1 MKNVRLVIVSFAV
14 WAGALSLFAADRSWN
29 PDTGGALNASTNWN
43 SAPQNGDTLYVKKT
57 LTGPLTLN
65 TEGGSE
71 INLFGGAMMRYAGNL
86 TVTNDFG
93 AGNAVTNIGAG
104 AASAMHV
111 ESGATVV
118 HKSGKIVAYKG
129 SQYEGTYL
137 TGKAKLVLDG
147 PDAIFEQRGGCV
159 TLRSNGA
166 SGLDRE
172 YLIVTNGATLAV
184 TNTLRIGDNAAASE
198 GHVIVTGVGSTA
210 VVNSTYIGYADC
222 PNGIENTLE
231 IYDGAHF
238 TSSIL
243 ELGRART
250 NDTLVVSGEGTLCSV
265 LDDFYGRRAA
275 NVRILDRARLE
286 AHDVQIGH
294 NITDQS
300 KLTIAGDAV
309 LYATRTV
316 ALYKVD
322 AVVDHASLI
331 VTNGPFWV
339 SDKAVVAVTNGL
351 VELRDAAG
359 SIDGSASMVLAD
371 SALAVTNKG
380 FGASEA
386 GSFYAT
392 NSTILIGPI
401 SMYCAWNGRT
411 GFDGCHVEYPRVRL
425 QAAGAELAFTNTVA
439 HGGRIEMT
447 KASTVRIHNSQ
458 LRLDEKDATCILMMG
473 AGDAGDD
480 LKRDIYVSGSNSYIY
495 AWGSTYGLYVRGR
508 DTTIHVSI
516 PAEGLSTEHPLFDF
530 KTLNF
535 QTAAHRLK
543 VEIDVDER
551 LGLEGSRTYTLFH
564 GNNASSQNIDYI
576 YNPTNIALSV
586 TRFPDDGYSE
596 VYVRVR
602 SKRGS
607 VLLVK

>member
-14 WAGALSLFAADRSWN
+14 WAGALSLFAVDWSLT
-29 PDTGGALNASTNWN
+29 TGGALNDSANWT
-43 SAPQNGDTLYVKKT
+43 SAPTSGDTLYVKKT

-65 TEGGSE
+65 TKGGSE
-71 INLFGGAMMRYAGNL
+71 INLFGGAMLRYTGNI

-129 SQYEGTYL
+129 SGFDGSYL
-137 TGKAKLVLDG
+137 TGKVKLVLDG

-184 TNTLRIGDNAAASE
+184 TNTLRIGENAAASE
-198 GHVIVTGVGSTA
+198 GHVIVSGAGTTA
-210 VVNSTYIGYADC
+210 VVGHTYVGCSAC
-222 PNGIENTLE
+222 SNGIENTLE

-238 TSSIL
+238 TSSAL
-243 ELGRART
+243 DLGYART

-265 LDDFYGRRAA
+265 PNDFYARRAA
-275 NVRILDRARLE
+275 NVRILDQARLE
-286 AHDVQIGH
+286 ARDVQVGLTT
-294 NITDQS
+294 TDRS
-300 KLTIAGDAV
+300 KLTIAEDAI

-316 ALYKVD
+316 ALYKAD
-322 AVVDHASLI
+322 VVVGHASLI

-339 SDKAVVAVTNGL
+339 SDKAVVAATNAL

-359 SIDGSASMVLAD
+359 SIGGSASMVLAD
-371 SALAVTNKG
+371 STLAVTNKG
-380 FGASEA
+380 FGINED

-392 NSTILIGPI
+392 NSTISIGPI

-411 GFDGCHVEYPRVRL
+411 GFDGCTLEYPRVRL

-447 KASTVRIHNSQ
+447 KASTIRIHNSQ
-458 LRLDEKDATCILMMG
+458 LRLDEANATCIFMMG
-473 AGDAGDD
+473 AGDAGDN
-480 LKRDIYVSGSNSYIY
+480 LERHVYVSGSNSFIR
-495 AWGSTYGLYVRGR
+495 AKSPSTDYGLYVRGSN
-508 DTTIHVSI
+508 TTIHVSI
-516 PAEGLSTEHPLFDF
+516 PAEGLSKEHPLFEF
-530 KTLNF
+530 NTLKF
-535 QTAAHRLK
+535 QAEQQRLK
-543 VEIDVDER
+543 VEIEADEA
-551 LGLEGSRTYTLFH
+551 LGLAGGGTYTLFK
-564 GNNASSQNIDYI
+564 GNNASSSHVDYI
-576 YNPTNIALSV
+576 YNPTNIVV
-586 TRFPDDGYSE
+586 TVERFPEKNYSE

-602 SKRGS
+602 SKRGTF
-607 VLLVK
+607 LLVK